1 MKSIAESLEDLKNRI
16 RQAEKRFNRPLG
28 SVLLLA
34 VSKTR
39 PSTDILAAAACGQMR
54 FGENYLQEALPK
66 IQELTVNGLEWHF
79 IGHIQSNKTRLI
91 AANFDWVHTI
101 DREQI
106 ARRLSHQRPPSLPP
120 LNLCIQV
127 KLSKEPANSGVALDA
142 LPALAKLVS
151 DLPRLRLRG
160 LLALPAPTVE
170 FEQQRLPFREL
181 YRAHTK
187 LNRAGIKMDTLSIG
201 TTHDMEAAIAE
212 GATMVRIGAA
222 IFGPRSP

>member
-39 PSTDILAAAACGQMR
+39 PSTDILAAAACGQVR

-106 ARRLSHQRPPSLPP
+106 ANRL
-120 LNLCIQV
+120 C
-127 KLSKEPANSGVALDA
+127 
-142 LPALAKLVS
+142 
-151 DLPRLRLRG
+151 
-160 LLALPAPTVE
+160 PTSFPNHV
-170 FEQQRLPFREL
+170 
-181 YRAHTK
+181 YRI
-187 LNRAGIKMDTLSIG
+187 R
-201 TTHDMEAAIAE
+201 
-212 GATMVRIGAA
+212 
-222 IFGPRSP
+222 